1 MKIGKLGS
9 IWKKF
14 QSDRSGNFAIT
25 FALSSVAIFLSVGL
39 AVDYS
44 QSIGNRTRVTNAL
57 DSATLATAR
66 ALSIGDVRE
75 RDAEDYLKVIFAS
88 NLGIDSLE
96 DLNKSKFRVEN
107 ININKTNQTVT
118 ASASYD
124 QQMMFMPI
132 GSEET
137 HLAVAGISA
146 ASYGQSEIEVAMV
159 LDVTGSMAGSRIRA
173 LKEAAQLGVE
183 QLLAVNTDEDEYVRV
198 SLVPYSD
205 SVNAGPLAKYVYPD
219 YNEAKSNAPVYDP
232 DLYSDTGIGYD
243 VEPFQED
250 LEECET
256 TRKKQ
261 GRGKN
266 KQWVTTTTCD
276 LPDDYVGKDNG
287 ASEDD
292 CATDRKAP
300 KSGTSY
306 QYTDANPSYGMISRD
321 SRLSKNA
328 CTNSEIVLLTSNES
342 KLKNAISN
350 LSTGGCTG
358 GHMGLQWAW
367 YTISHR
373 WADFVPASSAP
384 GNRDENADLTKFI
397 ILMTDGEFNK
407 AYAGTDSQDTG
418 CNQSSLSETHTDYLC
433 DAIKAQKIKIF
444 TVGFQTSRSAE
455 NLLKSCATPDEG
467 QLTYH
472 YEPDTTAE
480 LEQTYEDIANTIR
493 SLRLTL

>member
-1 MKIGKLGS
+1 MKTGKLGT

-14 QSDRSGNFAIT
+14 QNDRSGNFAIT
-25 FALSSVAIFLSVGL
+25 FALSSVAILMSVGL

-44 QSIGNRTRVTNAL
+44 QSIGNRTRVNNAL

-66 ALSIGDVRE
+66 ALSIGDVKE
-75 RDAEDYLKVIFAS
+75 KDAETYLKVIFAS
-88 NLGIDSLE
+88 NLGIDSIE
-96 DLNKSKFRVEN
+96 DLNKSKYKVKDVTL
-107 ININKTNQTVT
+107 NKTKQTVT
-118 ASASYD
+118 ASATYN
-124 QQMMFMPI
+124 QNMIFMSI

-137 HLAVAGISA
+137 HHAVAGISA

-159 LDVTGSMAGSRIRA
+159 LDVTGSMAGSRIWA

-219 YNEAKSNAPVYDP
+219 YNESKSNAPVYDP
-232 DLYSDTGIGYD
+232 DLYSDTGVGYD

-250 LEECET
+250 IEECNT
-256 TRKKQ
+256 TWVRT
-261 GRGKN
+261 GRGRY
-266 KQWVTTTTCD
+266 KQWEQTTTCG
-276 LPDDYVGKDNG
+276 LPNDYVGKDNG

-300 KSGTSY
+300 KSGTSF
-306 QYTDANPSYGMISRD
+306 QYTDANPLSGMISRD

-342 KLKNAISN
+342 KLKSAISN

-367 YTISHR
+367 YTLSHK
-373 WADFVPASSAP
+373 WADFVPSESAP

-407 AYAGTDSQDTG
+407 AYAGTDSQDSG

-444 TVGFQTSRSAE
+444 TVGFQTSWSAE
-455 NLLKSCATPDEG
+455 KLLKDCATPDEG